1 MSSESVRTPTEARAW
16 LDRHGVT
23 VSAWARA
30 RGFEPSVVF
39 ALLNGRT
46 RGRWGKAYEAA
57 VALGLRARPHLSER
71 YPLAPDAESPS
82 AASQLRNTIPGEAA
96 MT

>member
-1 MSSESVRTPTEARAW
+1 MSQRFAQTPAEARAW

-30 RGFEPSVVF
+30 HGFEPSVVF

-57 VALGLRARPHLSER
+57 VALGLRPRPDQGER
-71 YPLAPDAESPS
+71 CPLAAAAGSTPS
-82 AASQLRNTIPGEAA
+82 DPYNRDSLRETPP
-96 MT
+96 